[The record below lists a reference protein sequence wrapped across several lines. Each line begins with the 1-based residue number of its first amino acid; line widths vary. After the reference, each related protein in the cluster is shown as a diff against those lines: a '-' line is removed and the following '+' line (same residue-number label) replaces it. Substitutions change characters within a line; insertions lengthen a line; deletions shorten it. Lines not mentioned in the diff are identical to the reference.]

1 MYANFLWNQFPP
13 NAKYNTFLVLLNITS
28 YFWIIFCFISKTQS
42 KLVVLWYT
50 RIWEL
55 DSISFGELQGCH
67 PFLSLHFRCGFQIKC
82 MRPTVGNNYC
92 VGIFGMN
99 VSIGEVNCAS
109 TCVSHLGLISEIKLK
124 IVNILNV
131 TVIYAH
137 LQ

>member
-13 NAKYNTFLVLLNITS
+13 NAKYIFSTFKYNFIFLNYFLL
-28 YFWIIFCFISKTQS
+28 YLKTQS

-131 TVIYAH
+131 TVIYGH